1 MNYQFD
7 FKSEFQNWDLRFD
20 TSFTKIL
27 NIPPL
32 SGSKSEKNKATR
44 SRQSVWKT
52 LDVNIFASEPD
63 KKHVIKILSLKIFL
77 NTKNNQKM

>member
-27 NIPPL
+27 NKPAL
-32 SGSKSEKNKATR
+32 SGSK
-44 SRQSVWKT
+44 
-52 LDVNIFASEPD
+52 
-63 KKHVIKILSLKIFL
+63 
-77 NTKNNQKM
+77 